1 VDSSGAE
8 SGSTYAWRVN
18 PFRRLANDLRAT
30 WRVLAKELSA
40 FGVVGFLNLF
50 VDIGLFNALH
60 FGLDLGPT
68 TAKIISTGVATTCA
82 YFMNRHWSFSHRA
95 RTGLAREYSLFFGL
109 NGIALLMGIAIN
121 DFTYY
126 VLSHTD
132 ARSMNLANL
141 IGIGL
146 GTIFRF
152 WAYKRWVFLAPD
164 TAEEISGDVAV
175 NKAEADA

>member
-1 VDSSGAE
+1 
-8 SGSTYAWRVN
+8 VN
-18 PFRRLANDLRAT
+18 PFHKLAGEVGTT
-30 WRVLAKELSA
+30 WRILVKELSA
-40 FGVVGFLNLF
+40 FGVVGFVNLF

-60 FGLDLGPT
+60 FGLGLGPT
-68 TAKIISTGVATTCA
+68 TAKVLSTGVATTSA

-95 RTGLAREYSLFFGL
+95 RTGLAREYTLFFGL

-126 VLSHTD
+126 ALSRTD
-132 ARSMNLANL
+132 HLSMNVANL
-141 IGIGL
+141 IGIGF

-164 TAEEISGDVAV
+164 TAAEISDSEMPEGASAT
-175 NKAEADA
+175 AETGR